1 MSAKGVDEE
10 ARASTQLDDAGGG
23 GGGDAV
29 WGGDMT
35 CGHGMSV
42 SKAKQNKNKKNKK
55 KELTRWHG
63 QTRAVA
69 SVDKPGRG
77 EGGS

>member
-1 MSAKGVDEE
+1 MKRPGRQRNWTTLGE
-10 ARASTQLDDAGGG
+10 

-35 CGHGMSV
+35 RGHGTSV

-69 SVDKPGRG
+69 SIDKPGRG
-77 EGGS
+77 AGGS